1 MQIYQEAEEIKS
13 DLLRWRRELH
23 RIPETGM
30 DLPNTK
36 AYIQKQLDEMGISY
50 ELPGDGTCI
59 TGVLGAGKECLLLRS
74 DMDALPVQEETGLE
88 FASGNGC
95 MHACGHDMHAA
106 VLLGA
111 LKLLKRHETELLQQI
126 KFLFQPGEEIFSGAK
141 AAIENGILDN
151 PRVDRAFAMHVASP
165 LPAGCIGYGEHA
177 MAAVYGFKI
186 KLKGKGGHGSM
197 PEVCIDP
204 INTGVHIY
212 LALQE
217 LIARECPASQ
227 EAVLT
232 IGEFSAGNT
241 SNVIPETA
249 VLQGTLRTFDRE
261 ITELM
266 IERISETAKGIAAVY
281 RTGIEIETLSK
292 VPAVRCD
299 TDMNAKMK
307 AALEEIKPD
316 LKILSIFHAM
326 GSEDF
331 AFISEKVPSTYLM
344 LGAAVNDKEKIY
356 PQHNPKVQFNEDALP
371 VGVAGY
377 VCAAMTLR

>member
-1 MQIYQEAEEIKS
+1 MV
-13 DLLRWRRELH
+13 LLV
-23 RIPETGM
+23 
-30 DLPNTK
+30 
-36 AYIQKQLDEMGISY
+36 ISY
-50 ELPGDGTCI
+50 EVPVVGTCI